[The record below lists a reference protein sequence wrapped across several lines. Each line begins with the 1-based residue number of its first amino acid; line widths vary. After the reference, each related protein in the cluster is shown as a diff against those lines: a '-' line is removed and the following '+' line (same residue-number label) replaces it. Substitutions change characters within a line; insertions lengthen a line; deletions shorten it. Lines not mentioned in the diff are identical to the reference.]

1 MSLKGAFLGPAP
13 VLSPQGDGMC
23 VGGWWPLSQGR
34 GGVGWVC
41 SPPAQLCQGDFTL
54 VWGKQCPNW
63 AKVLKSL
70 KEIVYESVNDWG
82 DRNHVYKYHPEKPH
96 CPGMASAPQG
106 PFRAQEKACGA
117 SLDSLGSSFFIHRKS
132 RKSKTNP
139 QNQSGWNI

>member
-1 MSLKGAFLGPAP
+1 MWGGCA
-13 VLSPQGDGMC
+13 VPQPSCARGILPLC
-23 VGGWWPLSQGR
+23 GGNN
-34 GGVGWVC
+34 
-41 SPPAQLCQGDFTL
+41 AQTG
-54 VWGKQCPNW
+54 

-70 KEIVYESVNDWG
+70 KEIVCESVNDWG

-117 SLDSLGSSFFIHRKS
+117 SLDSLGSSFFIHRNS

-139 QNQSGWNI
+139 QNQSGWNISSRGT